1 MITRRFAARLA
12 LALVLLAPGTLAA
25 QADKLAGRFTPDIE
39 AQLRAIV
46 DSARTDGLPTEPLVQ
61 RALEGASRGVD
72 PARIVT
78 AVRGFKARLGSA
90 RRVLGPSD
98 DAELVAAASALYLGV
113 PADSLARFTRVKG
126 RSLAMPLVVLSD
138 MIGQGVPKDTA
149 TRIILSLA
157 AAGVNDDGYRALRQ
171 SVLLDIRSGVPP
183 SAAASMRARG
193 TLLEQR
199 RPASAARPFEGRPE

>member
-1 MITRRFAARLA
+1 MTLHSFAARLT
-12 LALVLLAPGTLAA
+12 LALVLVAPAGLLA
-25 QADKLAGRFTPDIE
+25 QADKLTGRFTPAVE
-39 AQLRAIV
+39 SELRAIV

-72 PARIVT
+72 PARVVT
-78 AVRGFKARLGSA
+78 AVRGLSHRLGVA

-113 PADSLARFTRVKG
+113 SPDSLARFKRERG
-126 RSLAMPLVVLSD
+126 RSLATPLVVLSD
-138 MIGQGVPKDTA
+138 IIGQGVPKDTA
-149 TRIILSLA
+149 TRVIMALA
-157 AAGVNDDGYRALRQ
+157 AAGVNDEGYRALRQ

-199 RPASAARPFEGRPE
+199 RPPSAARPFEGRPE